1 MILTPQM
8 LLALAILAGADY
20 ATLSTGIVLDVGHEI
35 RAVLTDM
42 DGYLVISVRGTVIAD
57 LDNWLTDFDA
67 LPAYHAAIGWAPKG
81 FLDAALALLARVGP
95 YIEDKRLILTGHSLG
110 GAVAV
115 LLAALLVRAGRA
127 VAAYAAFEPAR
138 SGFGSEAHALEGIPG
153 YITRYGNDPV
163 PEVPPIFRH
172 PCAVTAIGHD
182 ALDPFACHP
191 IAGVIMWLR
200 AAVA

>member
-1 MILTPQM
+1 MILTPHM
-8 LLALAILAGADY
+8 LLALAMLAGADY
-20 ATLSTGIVLDVGHEI
+20 ATLPDGIVIDAGGDV
-35 RAVLTDM
+35 RAVLTEM

-67 LPAYHAAIGWAPKG
+67 LPAYHAAIGWAPRG

-95 YIEDKRLILTGHSLG
+95 YIEDTRLILTGHSLG

-153 YITRYGNDPV
+153 YITCYGNDPV
-163 PEVPPIFRH
+163 PEVPPIYRH

-182 ALDPFACHP
+182 ALDPFTCHS
-191 IAGVIMWLR
+191 IAGVIVWLR